1 MQKDY
6 ELIKKHQNGDQK
18 SFEIIVKR
26 HLSNTIGFFFTIT
39 NDRMVAED
47 LAQDVFFKLYKNLKK
62 FRFDA
67 SFTTFLY
74 RVNLNT
80 ANSWLTRNKWKNILH
95 LDQSFDK
102 GERDTNIE
110 DEWKRKELWDSVAK
124 LPKKQ
129 RIVVIMRIAQGLP
142 YKEIALMTGMSQGT
156 AKVNYH
162 HALNKLKKW
171 LKHD

>member
-1 MQKDY
+1 MNLLKNIRMVTKIP
-6 ELIKKHQNGDQK
+6 LKLL
-18 SFEIIVKR
+18 
-26 HLSNTIGFFFTIT
+26 LSDIFQILLDFFSIT
-39 NDRMVAED
+39 NNRMVAED

-80 ANSWLTRNKWKNILH
+80 ANSWLTRNKWRNILH
-95 LDQSFDK
+95 LDQIYDK
-102 GERDTNIE
+102 GERDTDIE

-142 YKEIALMTGMSQGT
+142 YKDIALITGMSQVT

-162 HALNKLKKW
+162 HALNKLKKC
-171 LKHD
+171 L

>member
-1 MQKDY
+1 MVTKIP
-6 ELIKKHQNGDQK
+6 LKLL
-18 SFEIIVKR
+18 
-26 HLSNTIGFFFTIT
+26 LSDIFQILLDFFSIT
-39 NDRMVAED
+39 NNRMVAED

-80 ANSWLTRNKWKNILH
+80 ANSWLTRNKWRNILH
-95 LDQSFDK
+95 LDQIYDK
-102 GERDTNIE
+102 GERDTDIE

-142 YKEIALMTGMSQGT
+142 YKDIALMTGMSQVT

-162 HALNKLKKW
+162 HAFNKLKKW
-171 LKHD
+171 L

>member
-1 MQKDY
+1 
-6 ELIKKHQNGDQK
+6 
-18 SFEIIVKR
+18 
-26 HLSNTIGFFFTIT
+26 
-39 NDRMVAED
+39 MVAED

-67 SFTTFLY
+67 SFTIFLY

-80 ANSWLTRNKWKNILH
+80 ADSWLTRNKWKNILY
-95 LDQSFDK
+95 LDQIYDK
-102 GERDTNIE
+102 GERDTDIE

-142 YKEIALMTGMSQGT
+142 YKDIALITGMSQVT

-162 HALNKLKKW
+162 HALNKLKKC
-171 LKHD
+171 L

>member
-1 MQKDY
+1 MF
-6 ELIKKHQNGDQK
+6 KK
-18 SFEIIVKR
+18 ITTVKA
-26 HLSNTIGFFFTIT
+26 F
-39 NDRMVAED
+39 DRRLNKHKHAK
-47 LAQDVFFKLYKNLKK
+47 F

-110 DEWKRKELWDSVAK
+110 DEWKSKELWDSVAK